1 MNEANQE
8 MITIEAKQLNELKD
22 RLEDVEEHRR
32 GLLVH
37 TQNLE
42 HLVNEATKHARNLE
56 DTLQKSMNHITN
68 LEQSLKEKE
77 SDLEQTKKVMEEL
90 KARCYR
96 YEQMLRD
103 HGEKLGGAD

>member
-8 MITIEAKQLNELKD
+8 MITIEAKQLNELKC

-42 HLVNEATKHARNLE
+42 HLVKEAVKHARNLE
-56 DTLQKSMNHITN
+56 DALQKSITHINN
-68 LEQSLKEKE
+68 LEQSLQEKE
-77 SDLEQTKKVMEEL
+77 SDLKQTQKVMEEL

-103 HGEKLGGAD
+103 HGEIIGGTD